1 MCHSMFTSSEHFAA
15 GGDEYLCTKTVA
27 KSCHDICFLKL
38 SGNYCFCI
46 FLMNEQT
53 QNNSMLF
60 SPFQCFIMQ
69 QVSNLPGG
77 HARLEAGVCVVINWD
92 SYSDDEDELLYMGDL
107 DT

>member
-1 MCHSMFTSSEHFAA
+1 MYFR
-15 GGDEYLCTKTVA
+15 D
-27 KSCHDICFLKL
+27 
-38 SGNYCFCI
+38 
-46 FLMNEQT
+46 EQT

-92 SYSDDEDELLYMGDL
+92 SYSDGEDELLCMGDL
-107 DT
+107 GTKISFYTPLVT